1 MQQIPLEL
9 DRDEDNRPR
18 LVLEPERE
26 QRLTT
31 LMAQILVAVVQ
42 SQRGEDH
49 EPE

>member
-9 DRDEDNRPR
+9 DRKEDDRPR

-31 LMAQILVAVVQ
+31 LMAQILVAVV
-42 SQRGEDH
+42 RAPGGEDH
-49 EPE
+49 DQ